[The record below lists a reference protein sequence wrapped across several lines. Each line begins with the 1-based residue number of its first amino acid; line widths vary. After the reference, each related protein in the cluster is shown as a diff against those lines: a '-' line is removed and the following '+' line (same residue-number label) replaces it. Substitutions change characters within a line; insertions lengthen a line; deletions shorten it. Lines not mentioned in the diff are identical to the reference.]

1 MTNSI
6 TMMMAAN
13 TITISH
19 TKWRS
24 LCTFAIDFSLS
35 YPGHTQTP
43 LVRVALSTLLR
54 RAGIRS
60 V

>member
-19 TKWRS
+19 RKWRS
-24 LCTFAIDFSLS
+24 LCAVAIDFSLS
-35 YPGHTQTP
+35 HRGHA
-43 LVRVALSTLLR
+43 LRVALSIFLR
-54 RAGIRS
+54 RARIPS
-60 V
+60 I